1 MGENKSVDKAKKI
14 LEEISQDERERYLAE
29 LREKYIMDQKAISD
43 AGFDKGLEKGMKKG
57 IEQGMKVGKKDKTL
71 EIAKKMK
78 NKGILLEEIEEITG
92 LSKEEI
98 EKL

>member
-1 MGENKSVDKAKKI
+1 
-14 LEEISQDERERYLAE
+14 
-29 LREKYIMDQKAISD
+29 MDQKAIAD
-43 AGFDKGLEKGMKKG
+43 AGFDKGLAKG
-57 IEQGMKVGKKDKTL
+57 IEKGIATGKKEGRKDKAV